1 MFSICR
7 NFLEIFSGCFTVTI
21 KINSSVFLK
30 YYFIQRLLRMQMQM
44 YQIPVFPFSWSML
57 LQDGIWISSDGWGKQ
72 DWQGHTVSETQKIG
86 FLSPLIITGQTWP
99 RAQSRQITVESETLY
114 REPNIS
120 PHLINNHRY
129 TFRHWDTN
137 SESILMVYSHLV
149 RALCWGRL
157 LSYKFL

>member
-30 YYFIQRLLRMQMQM
+30 YYSIQRLLRMQM
-44 YQIPVFPFSWSML
+44 YQISNSCLVTWSML
-57 LQDGIWISSDGWGKQ
+57 QHDGIWIPLMDEVNRIGRDTESRRLF
-72 DWQGHTVSETQKIG
+72 IG

-114 REPNIS
+114 QEPS
-120 PHLINNHRY
+120 L
-129 TFRHWDTN
+129 D
-137 SESILMVYSHLV
+137 
-149 RALCWGRL
+149 
-157 LSYKFL
+157 K